1 MNFSFHIFDFGI
13 IPSKPWLAFHLNLNM
28 LYAKTFYINMCI
40 VYVYICMLRVYL
52 SQVCLMGKY
61 HNILYIALRTCWD
74 WGVRD
79 SEVVVQLLGKSKA
92 ET

>member
-1 MNFSFHIFDFGI
+1 MQKLCKRMRPLS
-13 IPSKPWLAFHLNLNM
+13 PS
-28 LYAKTFYINMCI
+28 
-40 VYVYICMLRVYL
+40 L

-79 SEVVVQLLGKSKA
+79 SEVVVRLLGKSKA